1 MISVII
7 PVYNGEKTLPRCLNS
22 VLNQTYKDYEVI
34 VVDNNSTDK
43 TKKIIYGFKSNG
55 KRVKYVF
62 AEKRSTGAARNEGV
76 RAAQGDIFVF
86 TDADCICSNRW
97 IEEITRL
104 IRLEGEDATVG
115 FEEDLIKNYWTKNIQ
130 KRDLIYM
137 QRCGHGEYTTA
148 FDTKNSA
155 IRKELM
161 RGLMFDQDINVFDDL
176 DIGVRIGMNAKIC
189 YLPSVIVG
197 HFHRSSLRSTVKM
210 YFSRAFWSAIIYRK
224 YKKIGY
230 TIKGIMFESM
240 RLKEWLAF
248 PFWMLFQFVK
258 RPVGEAYFILVAEL
272 SWRAGL
278 LWSMTK
284 VRGRRCLK

>member
-7 PVYNGEKTLPRCLNS
+7 PVYNGEKTLQRCLNS
-22 VLNQTYKDYEVI
+22 VLDQTYKNYEVI

-43 TKKIIYGFKSNG
+43 TKEIIYGFKDNA
-55 KRVKYVF
+55 KKIKYAF
-62 AEKRSTGAARNEGV
+62 AETRSTGIARNEGV
-76 RAAQGDIFVF
+76 RAAQGDILVF
-86 TDADCICSNRW
+86 TDADCVCPSCW
-97 IEEITRL
+97 IEEITRP
-104 IRLEGEDATVG
+104 IRLEGEDVTVG

-137 QRCGHGEYTTA
+137 QRCGHGKYTTA

-161 RGLMFDQDINVFDDL
+161 RALMFDQDINVFDDL
-176 DIGVRIGMNAKIC
+176 ELGVRIGMNTRIR
-189 YLPSVIVG
+189 YLPSVTVG
-197 HFHRSSLRSTVKM
+197 HLHRSSLKGTIKM
-210 YFSRAFWSAIIYRK
+210 YFSRAFWSARIYRK

-230 TIKGIMFESM
+230 TIKNIMFESM
-240 RLKEWLAF
+240 RLKGWLAF

-258 RPVGEAYFILVAEL
+258 KPIGEAYFILVAEL

-278 LWSMTK
+278 LWSMAK
-284 VRGRRCLK
+284 R